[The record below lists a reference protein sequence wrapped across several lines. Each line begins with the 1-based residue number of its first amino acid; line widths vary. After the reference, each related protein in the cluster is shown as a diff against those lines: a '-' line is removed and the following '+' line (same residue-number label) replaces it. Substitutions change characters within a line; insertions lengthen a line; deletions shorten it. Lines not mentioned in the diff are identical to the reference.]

1 VWNICKPKFGSSD
14 DEKPRIAAS
23 GGAKVT
29 GKGGVL
35 GSSRGAR
42 ALDAGEAS
50 VLAVPDMRS
59 SWSEKKLYKVAWSPD
74 HVLSR

>member
-1 VWNICKPKFGSSD
+1 
-14 DEKPRIAAS
+14 
-23 GGAKVT
+23 VT

-74 HVLSR
+74 HVLSRYKANGNECDLSVSSSRRVAFAWPA

>member
-1 VWNICKPKFGSSD
+1 
-14 DEKPRIAAS
+14 
-23 GGAKVT
+23 VT
-29 GKGGVL
+29 CRVGL

-50 VLAVPDMRS
+50 VLAVPDMRL

-74 HVLSR
+74 HVLSRCKAKDNERDLRVPSSLRVAFAWPT